1 MPWTLGSE
9 IHVDNLHAR
18 ENVHIDGD
26 PITLSALAEV
36 LPGSDHAI
44 GVGAMHFDPST
55 MKVSYSTSAAGVSSI
70 SGLETALSAKQDA
83 LISTADVPGLG
94 SALDAK
100 QNALTG
106 TADVPGLNA
115 ALELKQDAI
124 GSISDVPGLNAAL
137 NGKQDTLTGIADVPG
152 LSAAL
157 NAKQNTLTFVN
168 SILPSGFGSVQ
179 EEEDSGLVV
188 YTPPDLSMF
197 QLGLQAPTI
206 ASPSGNGSLTLSSS
220 IGYNTLLTYTPPDR
234 TLAGVNI
241 LPASCV
247 ASGLLSGS
255 QGSVAAS
262 WGCQTLSVSQTSTF
276 SGTMTAANITS
287 NGTISAS
294 LMSCTNNAVSG
305 SLTTG
310 TVSCG
315 QIFSSNNQDVSSYF
329 GRVILGFVG
338 HNNWAGF
345 SHNAIAQNPGG
356 YAVLQNAAGETL
368 VNCASGQPIGFRE
381 NNFEFAE
388 FSGGVFKCNNYGFHS
403 LPGVTNNT
411 TDARIFFVQ
420 LNGIA
425 YWWCR
430 NSANEGGLIQ
440 ASFFGN
446 FFPSDD
452 RLKFDETPVSYGIQL
467 VKQLQPRRYT
477 QVVSLDDEPG
487 TEGHEQIGFIADDVE
502 NIPSLACLVRETP
515 DSHYPDNQRTVKSL
529 NYHGITTISVQA
541 LKELIARVEALEAR
555 VAVLEA

>member
-26 PITLSALAEV
+26 PITLSALAEP
-36 LPGSDHAI
+36 LLGSDHGI
-44 GVGAMHFDPST
+44 GVGSMHFDPST
-55 MKVSYSTSAAGVSSI
+55 LEVTYSTSAVDVSSV
-70 SGLETALSAKQDA
+70 SGLDAALSAKQDA
-83 LISTADVPGLG
+83 LTSPADVPGLDAILSSKQDTLTSMADVPELIAALDTKQG
-94 SALDAK
+94 VLTGTVDIPGLNAALDAK
-100 QNALTG
+100 QEVLTG

-115 ALELKQDAI
+115 ALD
-124 GSISDVPGLNAAL
+124 
-137 NGKQDTLTGIADVPG
+137 
-152 LSAAL
+152 
-157 NAKQNTLTFVN
+157 AKQHSLTFVN
-168 SILPSGFGSVQ
+168 SIIASGSGSVQ
-179 EEEDSGLVV
+179 EQEDSGLVV
-188 YTPPDLSMF
+188 YTPPNLSIY
-197 QLGLQAPTI
+197 QLGLQEPAI

-220 IGYNTLLTYTPPDR
+220 FGYNTLLTYTPPDR
-234 TLAGVNI
+234 TLSGVNI

-247 ASGLLSGS
+247 ASGLLAGS

-262 WGCQTLSVSQTSTF
+262 WGCQSLSVSQTSTF
-276 SGTMTAANITS
+276 SGAMTAANITS
-287 NGTISAS
+287 SGTISAS
-294 LMSCTNNAVSG
+294 LMSCTNNAFSG

-315 QIFSSNNQDVSSYF
+315 QIFSANNQDVSSYF
-329 GRVILGFVG
+329 GRAILGFVG

-345 SHNAIAQNPGG
+345 SHSAIAQNPGG

-388 FSGGVFKCNNYGFHS
+388 FSGGVLKCNNYGFHS
-403 LPGVTNNT
+403 LPGVTNNAI
-411 TDARIFFVQ
+411 DARIFFVQ

-452 RLKFDETPVSYGIQL
+452 RLKFDEVSVPNGIE
-467 VKQLQPRRYT
+467 VIKQLQPRRYT
-477 QVVSLDDEPG
+477 QVVSLDDDPG
-487 TEGHEQIGFIADDVE
+487 AEGREQIGFIADDVE
-502 NIPSLACLVRETP
+502 SIPSLACLVRETP
-515 DSHYPDNQRTVKSL
+515 DSHYPENNQTVKSL
-529 NYHGITTISVQA
+529 NYHGITTVSVQA
-541 LKELIARVEALEAR
+541 LKELIAKVEALEAR
-555 VAVLEA
+555 VAALEG